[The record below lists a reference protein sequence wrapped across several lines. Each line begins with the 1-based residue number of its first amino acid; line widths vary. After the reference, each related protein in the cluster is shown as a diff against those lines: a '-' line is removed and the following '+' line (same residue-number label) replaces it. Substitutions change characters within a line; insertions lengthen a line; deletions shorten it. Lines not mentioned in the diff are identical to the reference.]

1 VPGIFAAGDVAAA
14 WHPFYGRRLRIEHWA
29 NARFGGTA
37 AASGMLGGTQPYDR
51 IPSLFSDQYDLSME
65 SVGLITPDARLVV
78 RGDLAAREFT
88 AFWLVG
94 DRLVAGLTAN
104 VHGLTKTLERLI
116 RSRVVVEPEAL
127 ADPSVELDALPVA
140 A

>member
-1 VPGIFAAGDVAAA
+1 
-14 WHPFYGRRLRIEHWA
+14 
-29 NARFGGTA
+29 
-37 AASGMLGGTQPYDR
+37 
-51 IPSLFSDQYDLSME
+51 
-65 SVGLITPDARLVV
+65 V